1 MTDDPKPC
9 SHPDCTAV
17 GTVLLPGDVEDQ
29 WLCRPHLNEVVR
41 ENLEAVQVEQNFR
54 DHGG

>member
-9 SHPDCTAV
+9 SHPDCTAM
-17 GTVLLPGDVEDQ
+17 GTVLLPGDVVDQ
-29 WLCRPHLNEVVR
+29 WLCRPHLNELVR

-54 DHGG
+54 AHGG